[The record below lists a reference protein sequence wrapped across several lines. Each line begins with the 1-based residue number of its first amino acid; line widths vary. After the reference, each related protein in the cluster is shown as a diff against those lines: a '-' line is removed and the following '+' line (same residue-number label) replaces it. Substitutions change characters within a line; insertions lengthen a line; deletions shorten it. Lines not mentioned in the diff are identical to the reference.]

1 MHAIGSVEM
10 TEDSENQRAAAV
22 CENCGT
28 AHAVRLG
35 PDGEIRPIG
44 NGRDGTC
51 TCGDGDFRILSND
64 ATVLE
69 DVEM

>member
-1 MHAIGSVEM
+1 MAEEGER
-10 TEDSENQRAAAV
+10 QRAAAV

-44 NGRDGTC
+44 SGRDETC
-51 TCGDGDFRILSND
+51 TCGDGDLRILSND
-64 ATVLE
+64 GSVLE
-69 DVEM
+69 KVDM

>member
-1 MHAIGSVEM
+1 MVDEGER
-10 TEDSENQRAAAV
+10 QRAAAV

-44 NGRDGTC
+44 SERATGC
-51 TCGDGDFRILSND
+51 TCGNGDLRILSTD

-69 DVEM
+69 DVDM

>member
-1 MHAIGSVEM
+1 MAE
-10 TEDSENQRAAAV
+10 ENDAQRAAAV

-44 NGRDGTC
+44 TGRGPAC
-51 TCGDGDFRILSND
+51 SCGDENLRIMSND
-64 ATVLE
+64 SEVLE
-69 DVEM
+69 DVDMGES